1 MNMSKGIVAVV
12 VFGSLAGIC
21 GCRKEGPA
29 ERAGRD
35 VDRAVERVGIELG
48 KAGDRMGEVVKK
60 LDR

>member
-1 MNMSKGIVAVV
+1 MNMSRGIVAVV
-12 VFGSLAGIC
+12 VIGSLAGVY
-21 GCRKEGPA
+21 GCRREGPA
-29 ERAGRD
+29 ERAGRE